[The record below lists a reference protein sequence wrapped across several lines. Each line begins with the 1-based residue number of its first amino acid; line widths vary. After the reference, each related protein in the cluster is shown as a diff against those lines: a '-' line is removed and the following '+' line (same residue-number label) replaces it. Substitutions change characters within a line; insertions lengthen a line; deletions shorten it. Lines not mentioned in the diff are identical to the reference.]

1 MIQPNRSERKP
12 RDDYGSWVMGKMA
25 IRAVIAAHKRRPRK
39 LFWTRGKE
47 EELAEFLKLAK
58 DNNFST
64 EEMPFSLITSKAG
77 SENHQGLLLYA
88 DPIVPIS
95 IDRVSP
101 KVGAPLL
108 LLDHIE
114 DPQNLG
120 ACLRTAAEMGASAA
134 ILPKARS
141 APLSPTTLKAAA
153 GAVEYLPLVMEA
165 NMAQVLERCR
175 QMGWWAVGADPE
187 AKQPAW
193 QAAWQRPA
201 IIVIGGEGR
210 GLSQLLAKSCD
221 ELVRL
226 PSHAGLTLNAS
237 VAAALLLYEAIRPRK
252 EIRL

>member
-1 MIQPNRSERKP
+1 
-12 RDDYGSWVMGKMA
+12 MGKMA
-25 IRAVIAAHKRRPRK
+25 IRAVFAARRRQPRK
-39 LFWTRGKE
+39 LLWTRGKE

-58 DNNFST
+58 DHGIPA
-64 EEMPFSLITSKAG
+64 EEIPFSLITTKAG
-77 SENHQGLLLYA
+77 SENHQGVLLYA
-88 DPIVPIS
+88 DPLEPIS
-95 IDRVSP
+95 IASLTP

-120 ACLRTAAEMGASAA
+120 ACLRTAAEMGAAA
-134 ILPKARS
+134 VIMPSVRT

-153 GAVEYLPLVMEA
+153 GAVEYLSLVMEA
-165 NMAQVLERCR
+165 NMAQVLEKCR
-175 QMGWWAVGADPE
+175 NMGWWAVGADPE

-201 IIVIGGEGR
+201 IIVIGGEGK
-210 GLSQLLAKSCD
+210 GLSPLLAKSCD

-237 VAAALLLYEAIRPRK
+237 VAAALLLYEAVRPR
-252 EIRL
+252 